1 MLFNSFDFAIFLPIV
16 FTLYWLSRKSV
27 KLQNLIIVIS
37 SYVFYGWWDWRYLF
51 LFILSITTAYITGRW
66 MDKVE
71 DRRQRLWI
79 LLSCIILNFGILGY
93 YKYANFFVANF
104 VDVVRFFGMSLSV
117 DRLNVILPVGI
128 SFYTFQAMGY
138 TIDVYRR
145 DLKAAHNYIEF
156 SAFISFFP
164 QLVAGPIERAANLL
178 PQFKTARHFDG
189 VTASDGMRQILWGL
203 FKKVVVADNAA
214 VVVNAV
220 FANVGAQSGSTL
232 ALGIVLFAFQIYGDF
247 SGYSDMAVGVGK
259 LFGITLMK
267 NFATPYFSRDIAE
280 FWRRW
285 HISLSTWFRDYVYIP
300 MGGNRKGY
308 ARTVVN
314 TMVLFL
320 VSGLWHGANWTFV
333 AWGDANALLFLPLV
347 LRRQNRKHLD
357 IVAKGKLL
365 PNAREL
371 GEILLTFTLSTLAW
385 VFFRAV
391 SIQQALDYFNG
402 LFSLSFFQLPSLTF
416 DTAVAIFAITVLVV
430 VEWLGREG
438 EYALE
443 RVGTLQSRPV
453 RWVIYYAVL
462 GLVIAF
468 GVSSQAFVYFQ
479 F

>member
-66 MDKVE
+66 MDTVE

-156 SAFISFFP
+156 TAFISFFP

-178 PQFKTARHFDG
+178 PQFKTARHFNG
-189 VTASDGMRQILWGL
+189 VEASDGMRQILWGL

-333 AWGDANALLFLPLV
+333 AWGAANALLFLPLV

-371 GEILLTFTLSTLAW
+371 GEMLLTFTLSTLAW

-391 SIQQALDYFNG
+391 SIQQALQYFKG
-402 LFSLSFFQLPSLTF
+402 LFSLSLFQLPTLTL
-416 DTAVAIFAITVLVV
+416 DIGVAIFAISVLVV

-438 EYALE
+438 SYALE
-443 RVGTLQSRPV
+443 RVGLVQSRPV
-453 RWVIYYAVL
+453 RWAIYYAVL

>member
-27 KLQNLIIVIS
+27 KLQNLVIVIS

-66 MDKVE
+66 MDTVE

-178 PQFKTARHFDG
+178 PQFKTARHFNG
-189 VTASDGMRQILWGL
+189 EEASDGMRQILWGL

-333 AWGDANALLFLPLV
+333 AWGAANALLFLPLV

-365 PNAREL
+365 PNVREL
-371 GEILLTFTLSTLAW
+371 GEMLLTFTLSTLAW

-391 SIQQALDYFNG
+391 SIQQALQYFKG
-402 LFSLSFFQLPSLTF
+402 LFSLSFFQLPSLTL
-416 DTAVAIFAITVLVV
+416 DLGVAIFAITVLVV

-438 EYALE
+438 SYALE
-443 RVGTLQSRPV
+443 RVGHVQSRPV
-453 RWVIYYAVL
+453 RWAIYYAVL
-462 GLVIAF
+462 SLVIAF